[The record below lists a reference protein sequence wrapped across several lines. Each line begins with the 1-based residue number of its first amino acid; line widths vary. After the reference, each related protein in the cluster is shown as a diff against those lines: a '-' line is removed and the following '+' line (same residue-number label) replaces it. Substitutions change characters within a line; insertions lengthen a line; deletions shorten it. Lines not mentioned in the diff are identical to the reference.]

1 MCSPASFETAYVQR
15 ASPTEPVAVICP
27 SRTLY
32 ACGPKTSLVEKST
45 SRSSVCRV
53 ASAASSTLY
62 VPIRFTRIVRTG
74 LSRTVSTPAIAAA
87 WTMWV
92 APRASSRTAS
102 ASSTSPWTKVR
113 FGCSASSVPES
124 ASRWRLSSAT
134 ISLSS
139 TSCRARVVA
148 MKPAPPVTK
157 IRFPRS
163 TRRVYPGNAFPPLA
177 GALHARVTVRH
188 VRRIPLVV
196 VLLAL
201 LGIAGSAGGGVPI
214 PPPPGDQLPTWSP
227 DGSVIVF
234 LSDRDG
240 TSLRV
245 MNPDGSGE
253 HRIPWLPANTN
264 YSFSH
269 DWSHVAAYVDGQLVV
284 ERLDSSDRRSLGRAT
299 YLARASWSPDGTR
312 VAFTAPSA
320 RPNEADVL
328 VARIDGTETHRVAV
342 GFSPTWAPTGDRIAY
357 LAGPY
362 GKNELH
368 LANADGSGDVR
379 IASGGAEFA
388 PRRSPDGSR
397 LGFIHHRR

>member
-45 SRSSVCRV
+45 SRSSESRV
-53 ASAASSTLY
+53 ASAASRTLY
-62 VPIRFTRIVRTG
+62 VPIRLTRIVLTG
-74 LSRTVSTPAIAAA
+74 LSRTVSTPAMAAA
-87 WTMWV
+87 WTMCV

-102 ASSTSPWTKVR
+102 ASRTSPWTKVR
-113 FGCSASSVPES
+113 WGCSASSVPES

-201 LGIAGSAGGGVPI
+201 LGIAGVVN
-214 PPPPGDQLPTWSP
+214 DRLVVQRL
-227 DGSVIVF
+227 DGS
-234 LSDRDG
+234 DR
-240 TSLRV
+240 TSLG
-245 MNPDGSGE
+245 P
-253 HRIPWLPANTN
+253 T
-264 YSFSH
+264 
-269 DWSHVAAYVDGQLVV
+269 
-284 ERLDSSDRRSLGRAT
+284 T

-312 VAFTAPSA
+312 VAYTAPSA
-320 RPNEADVL
+320 DPNEADVL
-328 VARIDGTETHRVAV
+328 VARVDGTETHRVAT
-342 GFSPTWAPTGDRIAY
+342 GSYPTWAPTGERIAY
-357 LAGPY
+357 VAGP
-362 GKNELH
+362 
-368 LANADGSGDVR
+368 DGQK
-379 IASGGAEFA
+379 
-388 PRRSPDGSR
+388 
-397 LGFIHHRR
+397 